1 MNAITE
7 IEVLKYLI
15 RLVNKDNE
23 KPVSG
28 VSSDTQDAA
37 TSYLFNKYSY
47 MKWCMC
53 QNVDTSEKR
62 VEEKENR

>member
-28 VSSDTQDAA
+28 VSSDMHEPAL
-37 TSYLFNKYSY
+37 SYLFNKYSFL
-47 MKWCMC
+47 KWWDSKT
-53 QNVDTSEKR
+53 VYISEKR
-62 VEEKENR
+62 VEEKED